1 VIPVTRP
8 LDANCATDFPG
19 FETLVKHFS
28 SIRVT
33 HARPAF
39 VGGPRPIRLPLSAV
53 EYGED
58 ESQVGDVALSN
69 ERTPLVH
76 DRYSPAYYGDAKNL
90 DQYESFAK
98 PVELFV
104 TRSEINDVSQ
114 RTAEGQLFT
123 YQFYAPYTKEKQPIE
138 WVCNVDFGS
147 ICESAERRYAIQQ
160 FVAAVQQHLHRLGKL
175 GRAVTLEAKDGPAA
189 STANNRALIE
199 DAISLVTLQSDAI
212 MLAPDAVRSLSLDQD
227 LHKEYAAYWQD
238 ISGGA
243 LILDD
248 SLPSGI
254 RRGIPVPSLLGRNR
268 TKESPQQISTIL
280 SHTRRQPLQTKSYG

>member
-1 VIPVTRP
+1 
-8 LDANCATDFPG
+8 
-19 FETLVKHFS
+19 
-28 SIRVT
+28 
-33 HARPAF
+33 
-39 VGGPRPIRLPLSAV
+39 V

-123 YQFYAPYTKEKQPIE
+123 YQFYAPYTKEPYTKEKQPIE

-248 SLPSGI
+248 FFAHQGFEGGY
-254 RRGIPVPSLLGRNR
+254 RYHRYLGVTERKSRRNR
-268 TKESPQQISTIL
+268 YRPYYLTL
-280 SHTRRQPLQTKSYG
+280 AGSHLQTKSYG